1 MNIELIICI
10 ISIASL
16 IRSVTG
22 FGDALFAMPLLLL
35 ILPSNMAIPLFA
47 LCGGMTGLI
56 LVIIKRKKINLNS
69 TKLLIISSLIGI
81 PVGIFILKRFDDSV
95 MKIAIGLLLIFF
107 SIYMIFVKTK
117 IKLKGNISTYFF
129 GFISGVLGG
138 AYNTNGPPIIIY
150 GGLRGW
156 NKKEYL
162 STLQAYYLIS
172 SIFIILAHG
181 VSGMF
186 TPKVLNIYFI
196 SIPFSLFLIA
206 VGIQLNNKVPEK
218 YFKYFI
224 NIMISIVGVAL
235 IIQNIFNFK

>member
-16 IRSVTG
+16 IRAMTG

-56 LVIIKRKKINLNS
+56 LVIVKRKKINLHS
-69 TKLLIISSLIGI
+69 TKILIISSLIGI
-81 PVGIFILKRFDDSV
+81 PIGIFFLKRFDDSV

-107 SIYMIFVKTK
+107 SIYMMFVKSK
-117 IKLKGNISTYFF
+117 IKLTSNISTYFF
-129 GFISGVLGG
+129 GLISGILGG
-138 AYNTNGPPIIIY
+138 AYNTNGPPIVIY
-150 GGLRGW
+150 GRMRGW
-156 NKKEYL
+156 KKQEYL

-172 SIFIILAHG
+172 SIFIIFSHG

-186 TPKVLNIYFI
+186 TSKILNLYFI
-196 SIPFSLFLIA
+196 SIPFSLFSIA

-218 YFKYFI
+218 YFNYFI
-224 NIMISIVGVAL
+224 NIMISIVGVTL
-235 IIQNIFNFK
+235 IIQNLF